1 MDGTAFL
8 IAVAIGALL
17 GAAASVITRRV
28 GAWQSIVFA
37 LAFVIAGLSLI
48 TVVGLGPVLTAMM
61 AFSVTGA
68 IFDPRP
74 GSMATS

>member
-17 GAAASVITRRV
+17 GAAASAITRRM
-28 GAWQSIVFA
+28 GAWQSFVFA
-37 LAFVIAGLSLI
+37 PAFVIAGLSLM
-48 TVVGLGPVLTAMM
+48 TVVGLGPVLPAMM
-61 AFSVTGA
+61 AFTISGA

-74 GSMATS
+74 GSMATG